1 MGGDDALSSGVDLGG
16 LGMEMGDPGCVY
28 KSYLSSHSPAFRS
41 LYPKFATPWAS
52 YTAATPQTE
61 PNYHLPSCYNVQP
74 PPPNPK
80 KAAQFSDETLFF
92 TFYALPRDAGQE
104 VAAQEL
110 SVPPRV
116 SF

>member
-1 MGGDDALSSGVDLGG
+1 MKGNKLVSTKELE
-16 LGMEMGDPGCVY
+16 EMC
-28 KSYLSSHSPAFRS
+28 SYIRFFLNSS

-52 YTAATPQTE
+52 YLTTTSQTE
-61 PNYHLPSCYNVQP
+61 PNYHLPSCYNVAP

-92 TFYALPRDAGQE
+92 SFYAMPRDAAQE

-110 SVPPRV
+110 
-116 SF
+116 